1 MIKNVNFI
9 ILHSCNLQIYFIH
22 NNPAAQHLRSGVVFC
37 LYGVRFFCREIRL
50 LHIKPLNLSAILC
63 IKSLKYFNLCDKIAF
78 IGIAHGD
85 TGMRAA
91 EASRRLVLFLL
102 LRGVL
107 K

>member
-1 MIKNVNFI
+1 MRVTALKFQLRQGIGNSKQTVNDTV
-9 ILHSCNLQIYFIH
+9 LKRLQSSET
-22 NNPAAQHLRSGVVFC
+22 AGLRS
-37 LYGVRFFCREIRL
+37 FFCRGIRL

>member
-1 MIKNVNFI
+1 MCGQVENG
-9 ILHSCNLQIYFIH
+9 LTAHSCILAEIMGYVKDGCFSATVRIVTLQSI
-22 NNPAAQHLRSGVVFC
+22 
-37 LYGVRFFCREIRL
+37 
-50 LHIKPLNLSAILC
+50 AILC
-63 IKSLKYFNLCDKIAF
+63 IKSLKYFNLCDKITF

>member
-1 MIKNVNFI
+1 
-9 ILHSCNLQIYFIH
+9 
-22 NNPAAQHLRSGVVFC
+22 
-37 LYGVRFFCREIRL
+37 
-50 LHIKPLNLSAILC
+50 
-63 IKSLKYFNLCDKIAF
+63 LCDKIAF

>member
-1 MIKNVNFI
+1 VNDTV
-9 ILHSCNLQIYFIH
+9 LKRLQSSET
-22 NNPAAQHLRSGVVFC
+22 AGLRS
-37 LYGVRFFCREIRL
+37 FFCREIRL
-50 LHIKPLNLSAILC
+50 FHIKPLNLSAILC

>member
-1 MIKNVNFI
+1 MPHKISRFKT
-9 ILHSCNLQIYFIH
+9 
-22 NNPAAQHLRSGVVFC
+22 
-37 LYGVRFFCREIRL
+37 VRAKTQKSFNRL

>member
-1 MIKNVNFI
+1 MSKNEKTANDSYLIVKGEEKEMKKI
-9 ILHSCNLQIYFIH
+9 SYRGNLIEEFKDDDAVYSKIQ
-22 NNPAAQHLRSGVVFC
+22 
-37 LYGVRFFCREIRL
+37 
-50 LHIKPLNLSAILC
+50 HIKPLNLSAILC